1 MAYCD
6 KCGAYIPDGQ
16 KKCLACGFDSEEE
29 AAKAAQAAQ
38 AEAARTAAEDTGK
51 YYSFTNEE
59 LRRKLDEQRK
69 KQQEQSRRWAE
80 QEKQRRER
88 ERESGQ
94 WQSYTDAAASGA
106 EASARSSAVYN
117 ASKTSNTKLLSIL
130 SYFSALFLIPMLF
143 KPEDRTANFHAKQGL
158 RLFIY
163 GLICD
168 AITWA
173 PVIGA
178 LVQLSRLYLLVKGI
192 MNAANGREEPLPYIG
207 TIGDKK

>member
-29 AAKAAQAAQ
+29 AAKAAQPAQ

-94 WQSYTDAAASGA
+94 WQSYTDTAASGA
-106 EASARSSAVYN
+106 ESSARCSAVYN
-117 ASKTSNTKLLSIL
+117 ASKTSNTKLLYIL
-130 SYFSALFLIPMLF
+130 S
-143 KPEDRTANFHAKQGL
+143 
-158 RLFIY
+158 
-163 GLICD
+163 
-168 AITWA
+168 
-173 PVIGA
+173 
-178 LVQLSRLYLLVKGI
+178 
-192 MNAANGREEPLPYIG
+192 
-207 TIGDKK
+207 